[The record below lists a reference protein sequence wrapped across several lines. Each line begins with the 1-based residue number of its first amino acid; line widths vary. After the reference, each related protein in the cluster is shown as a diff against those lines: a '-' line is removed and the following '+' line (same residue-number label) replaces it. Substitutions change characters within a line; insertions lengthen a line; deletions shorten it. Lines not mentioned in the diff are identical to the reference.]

1 MIDLLGRQARIDPN
15 LSMVNFLTME
25 PVETE
30 YHGLQ
35 PSFQRRRAGFE
46 LRGKMAAAM
55 PLNIDRPVRMVYV
68 LAEGTG
74 LLDVYPI
81 AFVTVDDGEI
91 FPLYVDREEPNL
103 YPLDLRIE
111 PGEHTIRFEYI
122 NDFAQ
127 VINGELADRNLRLNR
142 LLLVHE

>member
-1 MIDLLGRQARIDPN
+1 
-15 LSMVNFLTME
+15 
-25 PVETE
+25 
-30 YHGLQ
+30 
-35 PSFQRRRAGFE
+35 
-46 LRGKMAAAM
+46 MAAAM
-55 PLNIDRPVRMVYV
+55 PLKVDRPVKMVYL

-81 AFVTVDDGEI
+81 AFVTVDGGEI
-91 FPLYVDREEPNL
+91 FPLYVDREESTL
-103 YPLDLRIE
+103 YPLDLQIE